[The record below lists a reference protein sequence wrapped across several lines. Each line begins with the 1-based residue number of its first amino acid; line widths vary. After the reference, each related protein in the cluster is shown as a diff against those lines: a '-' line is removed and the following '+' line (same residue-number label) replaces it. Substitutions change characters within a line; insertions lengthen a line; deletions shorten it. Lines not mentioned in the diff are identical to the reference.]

1 MENDAYRRLVQ
12 HFATIQ
18 DLNSAA
24 NTLDWYARTKAPKA
38 AQPGLGSQIATL
50 RKQAHE
56 LVVSPKSADDLAA
69 AKACEPWEAANLREM
84 RRRHRLAT
92 ALPADFVEAQ
102 ALAASRARLVWEEAR
117 AEGDFAAFLP
127 ALRELL
133 GHVRDRARIQGKAL
147 GLSPYDA
154 LLEAHDPGRRNGD
167 IARMFGELETVLP
180 GIVDQVRGGP
190 KPAGPTGKKRKLKR
204 VARRMMAMIGLP
216 ATHARLDTS
225 SHPFT
230 AGEPGDI
237 RITTRYSGAP
247 GEALMAVLHECGHA
261 LYVAGLPAARRRQ
274 PVGAARGMTAHESQS
289 LLIEML
295 ACRSRG
301 FAVHYARLLRDEFGD
316 EGAWDPDR
324 LHKVL
329 THVEPGVTRVEA
341 DEVTYPLHIVI
352 RHRCETAMLDGA
364 LDPADL
370 PDAFDDAM
378 AALLGIR
385 PGNPREGCLQ
395 DPHWTLVEG
404 WAYFPTYALGALMA
418 AQLAE
423 TMWAVLPDLDGDLA
437 RGDFAPLARWLRTN
451 VHSRGCFDPS
461 TDALLEHAT
470 GRPLDTG
477 SFLRHLER
485 RYLSGRS

>member
-1 MENDAYRRLVQ
+1 MANDAYRRLVQ
-12 HFATIQ
+12 NFAAIQ

-56 LVVSPKSADDLAA
+56 LLVNPRSADDLAA
-69 AKACEPWEAANLREM
+69 ATACEPWEAANLREM

-102 ALAASRARLVWEEAR
+102 VLAASRAQLVWERSRPEA
-117 AEGDFAAFLP
+117 DFAAFLP
-127 ALRELL
+127 ALREFL
-133 GHVRDRARIQGKAL
+133 GHVRERARIQGRAL

-154 LLEAHDPGRRNGD
+154 LLEAHDPGRRNAD
-167 IARMFGELETVLP
+167 ITRMFGELETVLP

-204 VARRMMAMIGLP
+204 VARRMMTMIGLP

-230 AGEPGDI
+230 AGEPEDI

-247 GEALMAVLHECGHA
+247 GETLMAVLHECGHA
-261 LYVAGLPAARRRQ
+261 LYVAGLPAAHRRQ

-289 LLIEML
+289 LLIEMF

-301 FAVHYARLLRDEFGD
+301 FAVHYARLLRDEFGE

-352 RHRCETAMLDGA
+352 RHRCETAMLDGT

-370 PDAFDDAM
+370 PDAFNDAM
-378 AALLGIR
+378 VALLGIR
-385 PGNPREGCLQ
+385 PTNPREGCLQ

-423 TMWAVLPDLDGDLA
+423 TMWAVLPDLNGDLA
-437 RGDFAPLARWLRTN
+437 RGDFAPLAKWLREN
-451 VHSRGCFDPS
+451 VHSRGCFDS
-461 TDALLEHAT
+461 SADALLEHAT

-477 SFLRHLER
+477 AFMRHLER
-485 RYLSGRS
+485 RYLCRRS